1 MADNDLDDKREQFG
15 NRHLTQEKNVFD
27 FNAWYK
33 RVNMKAKCK
42 FCGRC
47 FHCCYF
53 RIECS
58 VLN

>member
-33 RVNMKAKCK
+33 RVNMKAK
-42 FCGRC
+42 
-47 FHCCYF
+47 
-53 RIECS
+53 
-58 VLN
+58 